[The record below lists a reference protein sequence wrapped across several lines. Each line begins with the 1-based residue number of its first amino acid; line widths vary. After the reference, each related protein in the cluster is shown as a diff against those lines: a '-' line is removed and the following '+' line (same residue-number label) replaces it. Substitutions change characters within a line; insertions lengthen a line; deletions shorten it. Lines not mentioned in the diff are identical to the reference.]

1 MCFISLSFLCF
12 SSLFFLIRFHCL
24 METLEDGFYLY
35 EECSK
40 VLDISMEIHTYEKRW
55 CKDDNPCY
63 LPPNEMYRNKES
75 HEIKIYCDDR
85 EIYTDIQE

>member
-40 VLDISMEIHTYEKRW
+40 VLDISMEIHTYEKR
-55 CKDDNPCY
+55 
-63 LPPNEMYRNKES
+63 
-75 HEIKIYCDDR
+75 
-85 EIYTDIQE
+85 